1 MSNKEEQ
8 VRYKKLNTPL
18 VTDMLNMFQFGYASP
33 EIRGKFDE
41 ISVNNVDKKIA
52 PIFSA
57 FTAFVLTTAFTMRM
71 PGEEKV
77 VLTSDFSKDQ
87 MLEKI
92 QSTLDSIEV
101 FYKDEDLRSDLMN
114 SLRTYILNGKFN
126 CKPGGEA

>member
-41 ISVNNVDKKIA
+41 ISVNDVDKKIA

-57 FTAFVLTTAFTMRM
+57 FTAFILTTAFTMRM
-71 PGEEKV
+71 PGEEKIRI
-77 VLTSDFSKDQ
+77 TSEFSEDE

-92 QSTLDSIEV
+92 QSTLDLIEI
-101 FYKDEDLRSDLMN
+101 FYKDDDLRSDLMN
-114 SLRTYILNGKFN
+114 ALRTYILNGKFN
-126 CKPGGEA
+126 SKPGGEA

>member
-33 EIRGKFDE
+33 DIRGKFDE
-41 ISVNNVDKKIA
+41 ISVNNIDKKIA

-57 FTAFVLTTAFTMRM
+57 FTAFILTTAFTMRM
-71 PGEEKV
+71 PGEEKIRI
-77 VLTSDFSKDQ
+77 TSEFSKDE

-92 QSTLDSIEV
+92 QSTLDSIEI
-101 FYKDEDLRSDLMN
+101 FYKDDDLRSDLMN
-114 SLRTYILNGKFN
+114 ALRTYILNGKFN
-126 CKPGGEA
+126 SKPGGEA